1 MGEKRSSISTVGAD
15 AGSGCKGPKAPASE
29 EQQGTSVAGLLE
41 VGGSLKSSLGGRAK
55 AALGFCSR

>member
-15 AGSGCKGPKAPASE
+15 AGSGCKGQASQ